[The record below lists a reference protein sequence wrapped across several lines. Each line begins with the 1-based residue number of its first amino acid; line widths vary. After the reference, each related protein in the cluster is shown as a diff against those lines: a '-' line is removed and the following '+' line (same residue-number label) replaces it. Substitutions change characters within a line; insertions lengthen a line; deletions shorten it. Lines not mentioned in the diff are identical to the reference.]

1 MKHSDVF
8 DNSSFCLILSSP
20 RFYLHRNLKTCF
32 YLHVLIDKNTKQ
44 CPLFDDCQNI

>member
-8 DNSSFCLILSSP
+8 DNSSFLSILSSS

-32 YLHVLIDKNTKQ
+32 YLHVLIDKNIKQ
-44 CPLFDDCQNI
+44 CSLFDDCQKI